1 MAVENEIVRFIAE
14 MELDPQDVAKFTE
27 GLRSAEEQC
36 ESLRKAISDTTNQ
49 MAKLKAE
56 GKDNTEEYDKLVKT
70 QKDYISALKTATK
83 EANTY
88 SASLS
93 LNQMSINQLN
103 KHAKSLRAALNS
115 MHKEANPQLWNKY
128 NEELIAT
135 KARLSELKVG
145 VDQGKKGWKDFT
157 NSLAGGLT
165 TAGIVMSG
173 LNTFI
178 NLIKKGIRDFTTG
191 TMVWQDRFEMA
202 TTKMS
207 AGWNQFIANI
217 GQSKDVMKAS
227 IAEAV
232 MAAEEAKLVFD
243 ELFERKNSLEIGAV
257 ETEIEINRLMATVR
271 DVSVDPQERLE
282 AVDMIIEKE
291 QELAR
296 IKANIAEDEMNA
308 NKDLLMTS
316 TQLTDEELKWIVDS
330 YNENRD
336 LIKLG
341 EKYNE
346 LLEKRDELQKDRMDF
361 ASSSASGYGS
371 EYYNKTISKFDS
383 EISSIQ
389 QSISELLGTNPD
401 VEEYARIINQYNLAN
416 DPLVESYVQSAVK
429 YLQVEEE
436 LTRDLATMAT
446 RRGRLLN
453 QIASDNNEEAIAA
466 AESRYQSELT
476 ELKRQY
482 SEKEIS
488 QVEYNTKS
496 AALELSY
503 LNEQKAIYST
513 ARQTELDNARK
524 GYEEDRTALRASLFT
539 KEISL
544 QEYNDSVERLDNDLA
559 KNTEEINKKYG
570 DNITKIDS
578 QIYDKRL
585 AAQTLFHADFGKN
598 EAEFQKMW
606 QKTMS
611 DSDNAIDQMVA
622 DMEAEV
628 QAMMDEMDQERS
640 DEMDRLLKK
649 AKEGNVSK
657 EARISASNAGYD
669 AEMADLEKLHDKK
682 LISEEE
688 FLARKAEL
696 TRKHAAEI
704 SQIETEGW
712 EKGLEVANQILDQ
725 MSSAVS
731 SAREAEYASLD
742 AWKEQELA
750 AAGDSAEKR
759 EQIEEEYEAKKLDIQ
774 KKYADLDMGI
784 QISKG
789 IAAGALASIQA
800 WNAAGGNPIIAGTII
815 GLIAATTA
823 AQIATIVA
831 QRNAIKNMSSSG
843 ETSTS
848 VSSSVAGFSEG
859 GYTGAGG
866 RMEVAG
872 VVHRGEYVVPQP
884 ELRDPYVRSVVASI
898 EARRRMRTSKNALPG
913 FAEGGF
919 TGMPSGN
926 TASSQSNDR
935 MLRKILE
942 AIENLNRNPIPAYTV
957 LSEFEAKQLKRDR
970 FRSLTSLRRTNP

>member
-36 ESLRKAISDTTNQ
+36 ESLRKAISDTANQ

-56 GKDNTEEYDKLVKT
+56 GKDNTEEYEKLAKT
-70 QKDYISALKTATK
+70 QKDYVSALRTVTK

-88 SASLS
+88 SASLN

-103 KHAKSLRAALNS
+103 KHARSLRSALNS

-128 NEELIAT
+128 NNELIKT
-135 KARLSELKVG
+135 EDRLKEIQIGAKGIQEPMLSFRKIMGSLKSPAVWG
-145 VDQGKKGWKDFT
+145 
-157 NSLAGGLT
+157 
-165 TAGIVMSG
+165 AGIMAVG
-173 LNTFI
+173 NGIKNIFI
-178 NLIKKGIRDFTTG
+178 QMTEQTQVWGDKWQ
-191 TMVWQDRFEMA
+191 MVQ
-202 TTKMS
+202 TKFS
-207 AGWNQFIANI
+207 AGWNQLVANFSQGDRVI
-217 GQSKDVMKAS
+217 RGS
-227 IAEAV
+227 IQEA
-232 MAAEEAKLVFD
+232 MAAAERAQLLRD
-243 ELFERKNSLEIGAV
+243 ELFERENSYSIQEIKLQ
-257 ETEIEINRLMATVR
+257 TEINKLQ
-271 DVSVDPQERLE
+271 SVVNDRSLPEQERLE
-282 AVDMIIEKE
+282 ALNLILEKEQKLSEMKRDIALQEKQAAFEELSERTDLNAKELEQFIDNYEVNIEQIRAGIEYNDLLKERDRLIKEMNNAGADAYARESYAAQAAEIEKE
-291 QELAR
+291 AA
-296 IKANIAEDEMNA
+296 KV
-308 NKDLLMTS
+308 
-316 TQLTDEELKWIVDS
+316 TDAAVL
-330 YNENRD
+330 
-336 LIKLG
+336 
-341 EKYNE
+341 
-346 LLEKRDELQKDRMDF
+346 
-361 ASSSASGYGS
+361 
-371 EYYNKTISKFDS
+371 
-383 EISSIQ
+383 
-389 QSISELLGTNPD
+389 
-401 VEEYARIINQYNLAN
+401 EYARLARQYDLGN
-416 DPLVESYVQSAVK
+416 DAMVEKYV
-429 YLQVEEE
+429 E
-436 LTRDLATMAT
+436 AT
-446 RRGRLLN
+446 RKVLMADRDFAAAQASQARRRGTLVN
-453 QIASDNNEEAIAA
+453 QITAESEEAKEKAIEDAVVA
-466 AESRYQSELT
+466 AEVSYKKELNN
-476 ELKRQY
+476 LKE
-482 SEKEIS
+482 SLLAKEIS
-488 QVEYNTKS
+488 QVEYDAKS
-496 AALELSY
+496 VALELSF
-503 LNEQKAIYST
+503 LNKKKAINETYGKDT
-513 ARQTELDNARK
+513 TE
-524 GYEEDRTALRASLFT
+524 
-539 KEISL
+539 
-544 QEYNDSVERLDNDLA
+544 
-559 KNTEEINKKYG
+559 
-570 DNITKIDS
+570 IDS

-611 DSDNAIDQMVA
+611 DSDKVVDQMLA
-622 DMEAEV
+622 DTEAEV

>member
-14 MELDPQDVAKFTE
+14 MELDPQDVTKFTE

-36 ESLRKAISDTTNQ
+36 ESLRKAISDTANQ

-56 GKDNTEEYDKLVKT
+56 GKDNTEEYEKLAKT
-70 QKDYISALKTATK
+70 QKNYVSALKTVTK
-83 EANTY
+83 EANNY
-88 SASLS
+88 SASLN

-103 KHAKSLRAALNS
+103 KHAKSLRSALNS

-128 NEELIAT
+128 NDELIKT
-135 KARLSELKVG
+135 EDRLKEIRIG
-145 VDQGKKGWKDFT
+145 
-157 NSLAGGLT
+157 A
-165 TAGIVMSG
+165 
-173 LNTFI
+173 
-178 NLIKKGIRDFTTG
+178 KGIQEPMLSFRKIMGSLKNPVVWGTG
-191 TMVWQDRFEMA
+191 IMAAANGIKNIFIQMTEQTQVWGDKWQMVQ
-202 TTKMS
+202 TKFS
-207 AGWNQFIANI
+207 AGWNQLVANFSQGDRVI
-217 GQSKDVMKAS
+217 RGS
-227 IAEAV
+227 IQEA
-232 MAAEEAKLVFD
+232 MAAAERAQLLRD
-243 ELFERKNSLEIGAV
+243 ELFERENSYSIQEIKIQ
-257 ETEIEINRLMATVR
+257 TEINKLQ
-271 DVSVDPQERLE
+271 SVVNDRSLPEQERLD
-282 AVDMIIEKE
+282 ALNLILEKE
-291 QELAR
+291 QKLSEMKRDIALQEKQAAFEELSQRTDLNAKELEQFIDNYEVNIEQIR
-296 IKANIAEDEMNA
+296 AGIEYNDLLKERDRLIKEMNA
-308 NKDLLMTS
+308 AGADAYARESYAAQVEQVEKEAAKV
-316 TQLTDEELKWIVDS
+316 TDAAVL
-330 YNENRD
+330 
-336 LIKLG
+336 
-341 EKYNE
+341 
-346 LLEKRDELQKDRMDF
+346 
-361 ASSSASGYGS
+361 
-371 EYYNKTISKFDS
+371 
-383 EISSIQ
+383 
-389 QSISELLGTNPD
+389 
-401 VEEYARIINQYNLAN
+401 EYARLARQYDLGN
-416 DPLVESYVQSAVK
+416 DAMVEKYV
-429 YLQVEEE
+429 E
-436 LTRDLATMAT
+436 AT
-446 RRGRLLN
+446 RKVLMADRDFAAAQASQARRRGTLVN
-453 QIASDNNEEAIAA
+453 QITAESEEAKEKVIEDAVAA
-466 AESRYQSELT
+466 AEASYKKELNN
-476 ELKRQY
+476 LKE
-482 SEKEIS
+482 SLLAKEIS
-488 QVEYNTKS
+488 QVEYDTKS
-496 AALELSY
+496 VALELSF
-503 LNEQKAIYST
+503 LNKKKAINETYGKDT
-513 ARQTELDNARK
+513 TE
-524 GYEEDRTALRASLFT
+524 
-539 KEISL
+539 
-544 QEYNDSVERLDNDLA
+544 
-559 KNTEEINKKYG
+559 
-570 DNITKIDS
+570 IDS

-611 DSDNAIDQMVA
+611 DSDNVVDQMLA

-848 VSSSVAGFSEG
+848 VSSSVVGFSEG

-884 ELRDPYVRSVVASI
+884 ELRDPFVRSVVASI
-898 EARRRMRTSKNALPG
+898 EARRRMRTSRNALPG

-919 TGMPSGN
+919 TGMPAGN

>member
-36 ESLRKAISDTTNQ
+36 ESLRKAISDTANQ

-56 GKDNTEEYDKLVKT
+56 GKDNTEEYEKLAKT
-70 QKDYISALKTATK
+70 QKDYVSALKTVTK

-88 SASLS
+88 SASLN

-103 KHAKSLRAALNS
+103 KHARSLRSALNS
-115 MHKEANPQLWNKY
+115 MHKEANPQLWDKY
-128 NEELIAT
+128 NNELIKT
-135 KARLSELKVG
+135 EDRLKEIQIGAKGIQEPMLSFRKIMGSLKSPAVWG
-145 VDQGKKGWKDFT
+145 
-157 NSLAGGLT
+157 
-165 TAGIVMSG
+165 AGIMAVG
-173 LNTFI
+173 NGIKNIFI
-178 NLIKKGIRDFTTG
+178 QMTEQTQVWGDKWQ
-191 TMVWQDRFEMA
+191 MVQ
-202 TTKMS
+202 TKFS
-207 AGWNQFIANI
+207 AGWNQLVANFSQGDRVI
-217 GQSKDVMKAS
+217 RGS
-227 IAEAV
+227 IQEA
-232 MAAEEAKLVFD
+232 MAAAERAQLLRD
-243 ELFERKNSLEIGAV
+243 ELFERENSYSIQEIKLQ
-257 ETEIEINRLMATVR
+257 TEINKLQ
-271 DVSVDPQERLE
+271 SVVNDRSLPEQERLE
-282 AVDMIIEKE
+282 ALNLILEKEQKLSEMKRDIALQEKQAAFEELSQRTDLNAKELEQFIDNYEVNIEQIRAGIEYNDLLKERDRLIKEMNYAGADAYAREYYAAQAAKIEKE
-291 QELAR
+291 AA
-296 IKANIAEDEMNA
+296 KV
-308 NKDLLMTS
+308 
-316 TQLTDEELKWIVDS
+316 TDAAVL
-330 YNENRD
+330 
-336 LIKLG
+336 
-341 EKYNE
+341 
-346 LLEKRDELQKDRMDF
+346 
-361 ASSSASGYGS
+361 
-371 EYYNKTISKFDS
+371 
-383 EISSIQ
+383 
-389 QSISELLGTNPD
+389 
-401 VEEYARIINQYNLAN
+401 EYARRARQYDLGN
-416 DPLVESYVQSAVK
+416 DAMVEKYV
-429 YLQVEEE
+429 E
-436 LTRDLATMAT
+436 AT
-446 RRGRLLN
+446 RKVLMADRDFAAAQASQARRRGTLVN
-453 QIASDNNEEAIAA
+453 QITAESEEAKEKVIEDAVAA
-466 AESRYQSELT
+466 AEVSYKKELNN
-476 ELKRQY
+476 LKE
-482 SEKEIS
+482 SLLAKEIS
-488 QVEYNTKS
+488 QVEYDAKS
-496 AALELSY
+496 VALELSF
-503 LNEQKAIYST
+503 LNEKKAINETYGKDT
-513 ARQTELDNARK
+513 TE
-524 GYEEDRTALRASLFT
+524 
-539 KEISL
+539 
-544 QEYNDSVERLDNDLA
+544 
-559 KNTEEINKKYG
+559 
-570 DNITKIDS
+570 IDS

-611 DSDNAIDQMVA
+611 DSDKVVDQMQA

-815 GLIAATTA
+815 GLIAAMTA

-848 VSSSVAGFSEG
+848 VSSSVVGFSEG

-919 TGMPSGN
+919 TGIPAGN
-926 TASSQSNDR
+926 TASSQLNDR

-957 LSEFEAKQLKRDR
+957 LSEFEAKQMKRDR

>member
-36 ESLRKAISDTTNQ
+36 ESLRKAISDTANQ

-56 GKDNTEEYDKLVKT
+56 GKDNTEEYEKLAKT
-70 QKDYISALKTATK
+70 QKDYVSALRTVTK

-88 SASLS
+88 SASLN

-103 KHAKSLRAALNS
+103 KHARSLRSALNS

-128 NEELIAT
+128 NNELIKT
-135 KARLSELKVG
+135 EDRLKEIQIGAKGIQEPMLSFRKIMGSLKSPAVWG
-145 VDQGKKGWKDFT
+145 
-157 NSLAGGLT
+157 
-165 TAGIVMSG
+165 AGIMAVG
-173 LNTFI
+173 NGIKNIFI
-178 NLIKKGIRDFTTG
+178 QMTEQTQVWGDKWQ
-191 TMVWQDRFEMA
+191 MVQ
-202 TTKMS
+202 TKFS
-207 AGWNQFIANI
+207 AGWNQLVANFSQGDRVI
-217 GQSKDVMKAS
+217 RGS
-227 IAEAV
+227 IQEA
-232 MAAEEAKLVFD
+232 MAAAERAQLLRD
-243 ELFERKNSLEIGAV
+243 ELFERENSYSIQEIKLQ
-257 ETEIEINRLMATVR
+257 TEINKLQ
-271 DVSVDPQERLE
+271 SVVNDRSLPEQERLE
-282 AVDMIIEKE
+282 ALNLILEKE
-291 QELAR
+291 QKLSEMKRDIALQEKQAAFEELSERTDLNAKELEQFIDNYEVNIEQIR
-296 IKANIAEDEMNA
+296 AGIEYNDLLKERDRLIKEMNNA
-308 NKDLLMTS
+308 GADAYARESYAAQAAEIEKKAAKV
-316 TQLTDEELKWIVDS
+316 TDAAVL
-330 YNENRD
+330 
-336 LIKLG
+336 
-341 EKYNE
+341 
-346 LLEKRDELQKDRMDF
+346 
-361 ASSSASGYGS
+361 
-371 EYYNKTISKFDS
+371 
-383 EISSIQ
+383 
-389 QSISELLGTNPD
+389 
-401 VEEYARIINQYNLAN
+401 EYARLARQYDLGN
-416 DPLVESYVQSAVK
+416 DAMVEKYV
-429 YLQVEEE
+429 E
-436 LTRDLATMAT
+436 AT
-446 RRGRLLN
+446 RKVLMADRDFAAAQASQARRRGTLVN
-453 QIASDNNEEAIAA
+453 QITAESEEAKEKVIEDAVAA
-466 AESRYQSELT
+466 AEVSYKKELNN
-476 ELKRQY
+476 LKE
-482 SEKEIS
+482 SLLAKEIS
-488 QVEYNTKS
+488 QVEYDAKS
-496 AALELSY
+496 VALELSF
-503 LNEQKAIYST
+503 LNKKKAINETYGKDT
-513 ARQTELDNARK
+513 TE
-524 GYEEDRTALRASLFT
+524 
-539 KEISL
+539 
-544 QEYNDSVERLDNDLA
+544 
-559 KNTEEINKKYG
+559 
-570 DNITKIDS
+570 IDS

-611 DSDNAIDQMVA
+611 DSDEVVDQMQA

>member
-36 ESLRKAISDTTNQ
+36 ESLRKAISDTANQ

-56 GKDNTEEYDKLVKT
+56 GKDNTEEYEKLAKT
-70 QKDYISALKTATK
+70 QKDYVSALKTVTK

-88 SASLS
+88 SASLN

-103 KHAKSLRAALNS
+103 KHARSLRSALNS

-128 NEELIAT
+128 NNELIKT
-135 KARLSELKVG
+135 EDRLKEIQIGAKGIQEPMLSFRKVMGSLKSPAVWG
-145 VDQGKKGWKDFT
+145 
-157 NSLAGGLT
+157 
-165 TAGIVMSG
+165 AGIMAVG
-173 LNTFI
+173 NGIKNIFI
-178 NLIKKGIRDFTTG
+178 QMTEQTQVWGDKWQ
-191 TMVWQDRFEMA
+191 MVQ
-202 TTKMS
+202 TKFS
-207 AGWNQFIANI
+207 AGWNQLVANFSQGDMVI
-217 GQSKDVMKAS
+217 RGS
-227 IAEAV
+227 IQEA
-232 MAAEEAKLVFD
+232 MAAAERAQLLRD
-243 ELFERKNSLEIGAV
+243 ELFERENSYSIQEIKLQ
-257 ETEIEINRLMATVR
+257 TEINKLQ
-271 DVSVDPQERLE
+271 SVVNDRSLPEQERLE
-282 AVDMIIEKE
+282 ALNLILEKE
-291 QELAR
+291 QKLSEMKRDIALQEKQAAFEELSQRTDLNAKELEQFIDNYEVNIEQIR
-296 IKANIAEDEMNA
+296 AGIEYNDLLKERDRLIKEMNNA
-308 NKDLLMTS
+308 GADAYARESYAAQAAEIEKKAAKV
-316 TQLTDEELKWIVDS
+316 TDAAVL
-330 YNENRD
+330 
-336 LIKLG
+336 
-341 EKYNE
+341 
-346 LLEKRDELQKDRMDF
+346 
-361 ASSSASGYGS
+361 
-371 EYYNKTISKFDS
+371 
-383 EISSIQ
+383 
-389 QSISELLGTNPD
+389 
-401 VEEYARIINQYNLAN
+401 EYARLARQYDLGN
-416 DPLVESYVQSAVK
+416 DAMVEKYV
-429 YLQVEEE
+429 E
-436 LTRDLATMAT
+436 AT
-446 RRGRLLN
+446 RKVLMADRDFAAAQASQARRRGTLVN
-453 QIASDNNEEAIAA
+453 QITAESEEAKEKVIEDAVAA
-466 AESRYQSELT
+466 AEVSYKKELNN
-476 ELKRQY
+476 LKE
-482 SEKEIS
+482 SLLAKEIS
-488 QVEYNTKS
+488 QVEYDAKS
-496 AALELSY
+496 VALELSF
-503 LNEQKAIYST
+503 LNKKKAINETYGKDT
-513 ARQTELDNARK
+513 TE
-524 GYEEDRTALRASLFT
+524 
-539 KEISL
+539 
-544 QEYNDSVERLDNDLA
+544 
-559 KNTEEINKKYG
+559 
-570 DNITKIDS
+570 IDS

-611 DSDNAIDQMVA
+611 DSDKVVDQMQA

-859 GYTGAGG
+859 GYTGDGG

-884 ELRDPYVRSVVASI
+884 ELRDPFVRSVVASI
-898 EARRRMRTSKNALPG
+898 EARRRMRTSRNALPG

>member
-36 ESLRKAISDTTNQ
+36 ESLRKAISDTANQ

-56 GKDNTEEYDKLVKT
+56 GKDNTEEYEKLAKT
-70 QKDYISALKTATK
+70 QKDYISALKTVTK

-88 SASLS
+88 SASLN

-103 KHAKSLRAALNS
+103 KHARSLRSALNS

-128 NEELIAT
+128 NNELIKT
-135 KARLSELKVG
+135 EDRLKEIQIGAKGIQEPMLSFRKIMGSLKSPAVWG
-145 VDQGKKGWKDFT
+145 
-157 NSLAGGLT
+157 
-165 TAGIVMSG
+165 AGIMAVG
-173 LNTFI
+173 NGIKNIFI
-178 NLIKKGIRDFTTG
+178 QMTEQTQVWGDKWQ
-191 TMVWQDRFEMA
+191 MVQ
-202 TTKMS
+202 TKFS
-207 AGWNQFIANI
+207 AGWNQFVANFSQGDRVI
-217 GQSKDVMKAS
+217 RGS
-227 IAEAV
+227 IQEA
-232 MAAEEAKLVFD
+232 MAAAERAQLLRD
-243 ELFERKNSLEIGAV
+243 ELFERENSYSIQEIKLQ
-257 ETEIEINRLMATVR
+257 TEINKLQ
-271 DVSVDPQERLE
+271 SVVNDRSLPEQERLE
-282 AVDMIIEKE
+282 ALNLILEKE
-291 QELAR
+291 QKLSEMKRDIALQEKQAAFEELSQRTDLNAKELEQFIDNYEVN
-296 IKANIAEDEMNA
+296 IKQIRAGIEYNDLLKERDRLIKEMNSA
-308 NKDLLMTS
+308 GSDAYARESYAAQAEKIEKKVAKV
-316 TQLTDEELKWIVDS
+316 TDAAVL
-330 YNENRD
+330 
-336 LIKLG
+336 
-341 EKYNE
+341 
-346 LLEKRDELQKDRMDF
+346 
-361 ASSSASGYGS
+361 
-371 EYYNKTISKFDS
+371 
-383 EISSIQ
+383 
-389 QSISELLGTNPD
+389 
-401 VEEYARIINQYNLAN
+401 EYARLARQYDLGNDAMVEKYVEATRKVLMADRDFAAAQASQARRRGTLVNQITA
-416 DPLVESYVQSAVK
+416 ES
-429 YLQVEEE
+429 EEE
-436 LTRDLATMAT
+436 KEKVIEDAV
-446 RRGRLLN
+446 
-453 QIASDNNEEAIAA
+453 AA
-466 AESRYQSELT
+466 AEASYKKELNN
-476 ELKRQY
+476 LKE
-482 SEKEIS
+482 SLLAKEIS
-488 QVEYNTKS
+488 QVEYDTKS
-496 AALELSY
+496 VALELSF
-503 LNEQKAIYST
+503 LNEKKAIYDT
-513 ARQTELDNARK
+513 YGRDTTEL
-524 GYEEDRTALRASLFT
+524 
-539 KEISL
+539 
-544 QEYNDSVERLDNDLA
+544 
-559 KNTEEINKKYG
+559 
-570 DNITKIDS
+570 DS

-585 AAQTLFHADFGKN
+585 AAQTQFHADFGKN
-598 EAEFQKMW
+598 DAEFQKMW

-611 DSDNAIDQMVA
+611 DSDKVVDQMLA
-622 DMEAEV
+622 ETDAEV
-628 QAMMDEMDQERS
+628 QAIMDEMDKEHS

-848 VSSSVAGFSEG
+848 VSSSVAGFWEG
-859 GYTGAGG
+859 GYTGDGG

-884 ELRDPYVRSVVASI
+884 ELRDPFVRSVVASI
-898 EARRRMRTSKNALPG
+898 EARRRMRTSRNALPG

-919 TGMPSGN
+919 TGMPAGN

>member
-1 MAVENEIVRFIAE
+1 MVN
-14 MELDPQDVAKFTE
+14 D
-27 GLRSAEEQC
+27 RSLPE
-36 ESLRKAISDTTNQ
+36 
-49 MAKLKAE
+49 
-56 GKDNTEEYDKLVKT
+56 
-70 QKDYISALKTATK
+70 
-83 EANTY
+83 
-88 SASLS
+88 
-93 LNQMSINQLN
+93 
-103 KHAKSLRAALNS
+103 
-115 MHKEANPQLWNKY
+115 
-128 NEELIAT
+128 
-135 KARLSELKVG
+135 
-145 VDQGKKGWKDFT
+145 
-157 NSLAGGLT
+157 
-165 TAGIVMSG
+165 
-173 LNTFI
+173 
-178 NLIKKGIRDFTTG
+178 
-191 TMVWQDRFEMA
+191 
-202 TTKMS
+202 
-207 AGWNQFIANI
+207 
-217 GQSKDVMKAS
+217 
-227 IAEAV
+227 
-232 MAAEEAKLVFD
+232 
-243 ELFERKNSLEIGAV
+243 
-257 ETEIEINRLMATVR
+257 
-271 DVSVDPQERLE
+271 QERLE
-282 AVDMIIEKE
+282 ALNLILEKEQKLSEMKRDIALQEKQAAFEELSERTDLNAKELEQFIDNYEVNIEQIRAGIEYNDLLKERDRLIKEMNNAGADAYARESYAAQAAEIEKE
-291 QELAR
+291 AA
-296 IKANIAEDEMNA
+296 KV
-308 NKDLLMTS
+308 
-316 TQLTDEELKWIVDS
+316 TDAAVL
-330 YNENRD
+330 
-336 LIKLG
+336 
-341 EKYNE
+341 
-346 LLEKRDELQKDRMDF
+346 
-361 ASSSASGYGS
+361 
-371 EYYNKTISKFDS
+371 
-383 EISSIQ
+383 
-389 QSISELLGTNPD
+389 
-401 VEEYARIINQYNLAN
+401 EYARLARQYDLGN
-416 DPLVESYVQSAVK
+416 DAMVEKYV
-429 YLQVEEE
+429 E
-436 LTRDLATMAT
+436 AT
-446 RRGRLLN
+446 RKVLMADRDFAAAQASQARRRGTLVN
-453 QIASDNNEEAIAA
+453 QITAESEEAKEKAIEDAVVA
-466 AESRYQSELT
+466 AEVSYKKELNN
-476 ELKRQY
+476 LKE
-482 SEKEIS
+482 SLLAKEIS
-488 QVEYNTKS
+488 QVEYDAKS
-496 AALELSY
+496 VALELSF
-503 LNEQKAIYST
+503 LNKKKAINETYGKDT
-513 ARQTELDNARK
+513 TE
-524 GYEEDRTALRASLFT
+524 
-539 KEISL
+539 
-544 QEYNDSVERLDNDLA
+544 
-559 KNTEEINKKYG
+559 
-570 DNITKIDS
+570 IDS

-611 DSDNAIDQMVA
+611 DSDKVVDQMLA
-622 DMEAEV
+622 DTEAEV

>member
-36 ESLRKAISDTTNQ
+36 ESLRKAISDTANQ

-56 GKDNTEEYDKLVKT
+56 GKDNTEEYEKLAKT
-70 QKDYISALKTATK
+70 QKDYVSALRTVTK

-88 SASLS
+88 SASLN

-103 KHAKSLRAALNS
+103 KHARSLRSALNS

-128 NEELIAT
+128 NNELIKT
-135 KARLSELKVG
+135 EDRLKEIQIGAKGIQEPMLSFRKIMGSLKSPAVWG
-145 VDQGKKGWKDFT
+145 
-157 NSLAGGLT
+157 
-165 TAGIVMSG
+165 AGIMAVG
-173 LNTFI
+173 NGIKNIFI
-178 NLIKKGIRDFTTG
+178 QMTEQTQVWGDKWQ
-191 TMVWQDRFEMA
+191 MVQ
-202 TTKMS
+202 TKFS
-207 AGWNQFIANI
+207 AGWNQLVANFSQGDRVI
-217 GQSKDVMKAS
+217 RGRKQ
-227 IAEAV
+227 EG
-232 MAAEEAKLVFD
+232 MAAAERAQLLRD
-243 ELFERKNSLEIGAV
+243 ELFERENSYSIQEIKLQ
-257 ETEIEINRLMATVR
+257 TEINKLQ
-271 DVSVDPQERLE
+271 SVVNDRSLPEQERLE
-282 AVDMIIEKE
+282 ALNLILEKEQKLSEMKRDIALQEKQAAFEELSERTDLNAKELEQFIDNYEVNIEQIRAGIEYNDLLKERDRLIKEMNNAGADAYARESYAAQAAEIEKE
-291 QELAR
+291 AA
-296 IKANIAEDEMNA
+296 KV
-308 NKDLLMTS
+308 
-316 TQLTDEELKWIVDS
+316 TDAAVL
-330 YNENRD
+330 
-336 LIKLG
+336 
-341 EKYNE
+341 
-346 LLEKRDELQKDRMDF
+346 
-361 ASSSASGYGS
+361 
-371 EYYNKTISKFDS
+371 
-383 EISSIQ
+383 
-389 QSISELLGTNPD
+389 
-401 VEEYARIINQYNLAN
+401 EYARLARQYDLGN
-416 DPLVESYVQSAVK
+416 DAMVEKYV
-429 YLQVEEE
+429 E
-436 LTRDLATMAT
+436 AT
-446 RRGRLLN
+446 RKVLMADRDFAAAQASQARRRGTLVN
-453 QIASDNNEEAIAA
+453 QITAESEEAKEKAIEDAVVA
-466 AESRYQSELT
+466 AEVSYKKELNN
-476 ELKRQY
+476 LKE
-482 SEKEIS
+482 SLLAKEIS
-488 QVEYNTKS
+488 QVEYDAKS
-496 AALELSY
+496 VALELSF
-503 LNEQKAIYST
+503 LNKKKAINETYGKDT
-513 ARQTELDNARK
+513 TE
-524 GYEEDRTALRASLFT
+524 
-539 KEISL
+539 
-544 QEYNDSVERLDNDLA
+544 
-559 KNTEEINKKYG
+559 
-570 DNITKIDS
+570 IDS

-611 DSDNAIDQMVA
+611 DSDKVVDQMLA
-622 DMEAEV
+622 DTEAEV